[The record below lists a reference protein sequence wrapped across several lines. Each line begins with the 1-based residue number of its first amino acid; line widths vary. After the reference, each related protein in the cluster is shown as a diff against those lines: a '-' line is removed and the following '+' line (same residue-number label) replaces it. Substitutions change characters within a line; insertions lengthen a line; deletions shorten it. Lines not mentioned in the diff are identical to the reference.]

1 MAKSRQRYSV
11 QDPSLSPTNTRTRE
25 DDQSRWT
32 EYLGPDMTSPV
43 AARSTRN
50 TAHDGQNPISVGSLK
65 GLNVQW
71 VYQLIEVADGL
82 MAKIYRLNQ
91 ILDYPDPIS
100 HVFSEAFWKA
110 GVFPNHPRICIL
122 LSKKFPEHF
131 SKLQLERVR
140 FYLYLSF
147 SLGHICFVSVIFICT
162 VINLRCCWK
171 ILAQVDKIAL
181 DAIND
186 SAELYIQSLEPWV
199 QVGFGRSLTSFHL
212 ILARSNEYTGSWVCL
227 VQNLDFFLFKKSSM

>member
-11 QDPSLSPTNTRTRE
+11 QDPSLSPTNNRTRE

-32 EYLGPDMTSPV
+32 EYLGPDTTSPV
-43 AARSTRN
+43 ATRGTRN
-50 TAHDGQNPISVGSLK
+50 AAHDGQNPISVGSLK

-71 VYQLIEVADGL
+71 VYQLTEVADGL

-91 ILDYPDPIS
+91 ILDYPDPIA

-140 FYLYLSF
+140 FHLYLSF
-147 SLGHICFVSVIFICT
+147 SLGRICFLSVLFNCT
-162 VINLRCCWK
+162 VLFNLDA

-186 SAELYIQSLEPWV
+186 SAELHMQSLEPWV
-199 QVGFGRSLTSFHL
+199 QVRFGWSLASIHL
-212 ILARSNEYTGSWVCL
+212 IFARSN
-227 VQNLDFFLFKKSSM
+227 